1 MILGWKLE
9 QKYLCECKNIKRKS
23 QLKYIC
29 MYTGKMSQIQK
40 CYFSEFHV
48 YKICF
53 FSQLKSNQDIK
64 LREKIE
70 KVLENDH
77 M

>member
-1 MILGWKLE
+1 
-9 QKYLCECKNIKRKS
+9 
-23 QLKYIC
+23 

-53 FSQLKSNQDIK
+53 FSQLKGNHIK
-64 LREKIE
+64 IAKEKIE
-70 KVLENDH
+70 KILENDH

>member
-1 MILGWKLE
+1 
-9 QKYLCECKNIKRKS
+9 
-23 QLKYIC
+23 

-53 FSQLKSNQDIK
+53 FSQLKSNHDIK
-64 LREKIE
+64 IVREKIE
-70 KVLENDH
+70 KVLESDH
-77 M
+77 MYRFVDENMYGIIPLMTG